1 MSLKLKTAA
10 LVALLIASV
19 FTSCLLAYEN
29 SLLKSDVATLRDRL
43 ESLEGQHNRL
53 LGEYEAL
60 LAAHQRL
67 LEEEA
72 ALNRSYSLLQ
82 TNHTK
87 LLAGYAGLEAA
98 YADLNSTY
106 AKLLADYVSLTVA
119 YASLNST
126 YAELLKNYTALQ
138 QQAQGCIE
146 LQSRYEA
153 LLSEYQTLQANYSAL
168 SAAYNKLYFAVYKPL
183 YSNET
188 ATPTLSELKQWLAED
203 KTNEIPYTYPDFI
216 CGDFAVMLSIH
227 AKMER
232 WDMGIVAVIGRDAS
246 GNEFDHAFNTIRTV
260 EGLVYV
266 EPQNDQVF
274 YGPISEGAWYSH
286 PGFGKIYV
294 ETFII
299 VVPYQP
305 PL

>member
-1 MSLKLKTAA
+1 LRELKTAA
-10 LVALLIASV
+10 LAALLIASI
-19 FTSCLLAYEN
+19 FASLLLAYEI
-29 SLLKSDVATLRDRL
+29 LLLEGDAAALRERL

-53 LGEYEAL
+53 LAEHEAL
-60 LAAHQRL
+60 LASHQKL

-87 LLAGYAGLEAA
+87 LLADYAGLKAA

-106 AKLLADYVSLTVA
+106 AGLLADYVSLTVA

-138 QQAQGCIE
+138 QQAQGYIE
-146 LQSRYEA
+146 LQNRYEA
-153 LLSEYQTLQANYSAL
+153 LLSEYQALQANYSAL
-168 SAAYNKLYFAVYKPL
+168 SAAYNVLHFAVYSPL

-188 ATPTLSELKQWLAED
+188 ITPTLSELKQWLAED
-203 KTNEIPYTYPDFI
+203 NTDSLPYSKWDFV
-216 CGDFAVMLSIH
+216 CGDFAVMLSIR
-227 AKMER
+227 AKMKH

-246 GNEFDHAFNTIRTV
+246 GNEFSHAFNAIRTV

-274 YGPISEGAWYSH
+274 HGPIGEGVWYNH
-286 PGFGKIYV
+286 PGFGRIYV
-294 ETFII
+294 EALII

-305 PL
+305 PF